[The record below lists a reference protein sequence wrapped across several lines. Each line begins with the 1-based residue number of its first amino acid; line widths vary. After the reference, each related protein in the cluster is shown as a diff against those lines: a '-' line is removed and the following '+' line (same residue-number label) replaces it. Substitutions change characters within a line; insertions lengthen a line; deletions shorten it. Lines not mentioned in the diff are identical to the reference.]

1 MWSCAFRRGRQ
12 SMSSQ
17 DIADRLSGNLIP
29 QIGQGADNPVIAPV
43 PVLAGHAQDQLLERA
58 LDPRSAQTS
67 TPLRAI
73 EFAGDKL
80 AVPSQDGVR
89 LRNVRDLG
97 KELAAQAMTDLAQ
110 RDTRRLR
117 VSAAL

>member
-29 QIGQGADNPVIAPV
+29 QIGQGADNPSIAPV
-43 PVLAGHAQDQLLERA
+43 PVLAGHAHDQLLELA

-67 TPLRAI
+67 TPLEPSNLRATSLRYQARMVSG
-73 EFAGDKL
+73 FATV
-80 AVPSQDGVR
+80 ATSAR
-89 LRNVRDLG
+89 SLRPKR
-97 KELAAQAMTDLAQ
+97 
-110 RDTRRLR
+110 
-117 VSAAL
+117 